1 MKSSFP
7 NLTALVG
14 ACHEKTVLDV
24 ANIRAEI
31 VERKSVD
38 EVFAAVLSLY
48 GAIKATELQCPRLV
62 VAVIPNLERAIEAYS
77 KVIEI
82 VNEETCEDDQ

>member
-14 ACHEKTVLDV
+14 ACHEKTVLD
-24 ANIRAEI
+24 ATNIRAEI
-31 VERKSVD
+31 AERKSVD
-38 EVFAAVLSLY
+38 DVFAAVLTLY

-62 VAVIPNLERAIEAYS
+62 LAVIPHLEHAIDAYS
-77 KVIEI
+77 KLIETI
-82 VNEETCEDDQ
+82 NEETCEDEP